1 MTLNEGS
8 RRIVFG
14 SETQQFED
22 SANIGLKMD
31 NWEHPDTSAMLS
43 WGNLSNPDVGGL
55 AIGAVLFLIL
65 LFTLFFKVMWKA
77 RKLDIREVTPDT
89 ADCFLNPLGSTSV
102 HRTKVVQDQESC
114 QVVAIS
120 TEETVVDSA
129 SDTWP
134 SSPHKLH
141 PRTCIWYL
149 ERAWEKFFLPS
160 YPFSSLPFAF

>member
-55 AIGAVLFLIL
+55 AIGAVLSLIL

-77 RKLDIREVTPDT
+77 RKLDM
-89 ADCFLNPLGSTSV
+89 
-102 HRTKVVQDQESC
+102 
-114 QVVAIS
+114 
-120 TEETVVDSA
+120 
-129 SDTWP
+129 
-134 SSPHKLH
+134 
-141 PRTCIWYL
+141 
-149 ERAWEKFFLPS
+149 
-160 YPFSSLPFAF
+160 